1 MSSGSKASKKNSMF
15 TFIKIAW
22 RNIGRNR
29 ARSLITIAAIGIGL
43 CALIFLKAFI
53 DGADRQMVRNY
64 TDLFIG
70 HIAVHRQD
78 FQKNM
83 AIEKSIAA
91 PDPLM
96 ARIASSPDI
105 LASAARVKD
114 FVLASSS
121 ESSAGVLLLGV
132 DPAAETNVTTLA
144 QRLRRGNFLQN
155 GQDDKILLGWQLA
168 ENLKVDL
175 GDKVVL
181 MGQGS
186 DGSMAA
192 SAYEVAGILDA
203 GSEEIDKGLVV
214 LTLKAAQSLLV
225 LDGKI
230 SEIVVKTKDLDRIDA
245 IAQRL
250 REEIKGADH
259 EVLTWKDIS
268 PATFQWLQFDQVFTS
283 LILAIVL
290 VVVGTGILNTIL
302 MGVLE
307 RTREF
312 GIMLALGTRPGQ
324 IIAMVAAESFFLG
337 ILGVLFG
344 SAVGASLVLFFGQRG
359 IDLSKIAH
367 ALNSFYIGSTV
378 YTVWN
383 SSSVLF
389 YALAVLIISLLVSL
403 VPAHRASRLTPV
415 EAIRQI

>member
-1 MSSGSKASKKNSMF
+1 MF

-29 ARSLITIAAIGIGL
+29 ARSLITIAATGIGL

-70 HIAVHRQD
+70 HIAVHRQG
-78 FQKNM
+78 FQRNM
-83 AIEKSIAA
+83 AIEKSIDA
-91 PDPLM
+91 PGPLM
-96 ARIASSPDI
+96 ARIASSPDV

-132 DPAAETNVTTLA
+132 DPVAEPRVTTLNL
-144 QRLRRGNFLQN
+144 RLRRGHYLEN
-155 GQDDKILLGWQLA
+155 GQDDKILIGWQLA
-168 ENLKVDL
+168 LNLKVDL

-186 DGSMAA
+186 DASMAA

-214 LTLKAAQSLLV
+214 TTLKAAQDLLV

-230 SEIVVKTKDLDRIDA
+230 SEIVIKTKDLDRIDA
-245 IAQRL
+245 IAGDLRQRL
-250 REEIKGADH
+250 KGTDS

-268 PATFQWLQFDQVFTS
+268 PATYQWLQFDQVFTS

-290 VVVGTGILNTIL
+290 IVVGTGILNTIL

-324 IIAMVAAESFFLG
+324 IISMVTAESFFLG
-337 ILGVLFG
+337 ILGVIFG
-344 SAVGASLVLFFGQRG
+344 GVAGAGLVIFFGQRG
-359 IDLSKIAH
+359 IDLSTIAH

-383 SSSVLF
+383 GSSALF
-389 YALAVLIISLLVSL
+389 YALAVLVISLLVSL
-403 VPAHRASRLTPV
+403 IPAHRASRLTPI